1 MLSVPHTKS
10 SEVSYN
16 YGGQHW
22 LALSLPLHTPGSPS
36 LRTVFSTGC
45 RAAQKKC
52 QGLDATRG
60 HPQLMGYRSQWVS
73 TPASQSPRGTILRRL
88 GFLFFLVF
96 STCIKKGI

>member
-1 MLSVPHTKS
+1 MLSVPHTKY
-10 SEVSYN
+10 SEVSYS

-22 LALSLPLHTPGSPS
+22 LALSLPPGSPS
-36 LRTVFSTGC
+36 LQTVFSTGC

-60 HPQLMGYRSQWVS
+60 HPQLMGYRSQWIS
-73 TPASQSPRGTILRRL
+73 TPASQSPRGTILRRFR
-88 GFLFFLVF
+88 GFVFLVF